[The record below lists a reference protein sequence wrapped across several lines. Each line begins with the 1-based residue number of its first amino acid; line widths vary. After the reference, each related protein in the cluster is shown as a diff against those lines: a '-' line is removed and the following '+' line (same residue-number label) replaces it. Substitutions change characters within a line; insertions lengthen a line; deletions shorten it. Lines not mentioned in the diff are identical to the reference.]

1 MNEHRDAPSA
11 DGGPPLPLVGVDVL
25 ADLHA
30 DALDVAA
37 TAAVTAL
44 LAHDADARAV
54 LLALDATVAELAGLR
69 LGPVAVPVPVHVAAR
84 LDSALALLSANPWPR
99 PAPYVLPTS
108 PVLDHAVTRLAVT
121 RHADKGRR
129 RLLGAGALA
138 MAAAVAGVV
147 LVGGVLGGASTTS
160 GTAVTAAL
168 DLGSG
173 QLGGALLASLGRT
186 DLGPLRDPA
195 TLAACLA
202 ANGVAEGTPLLG
214 SAQVLLRGEPG
225 TLLLLTTGTAGSFTA
240 LVVGP
245 ACSATDPAQLAR
257 QRIGTR

>member
-1 MNEHRDAPSA
+1 MNEHRGAPSA
-11 DGGPPLPLVGVDVL
+11 DGDPPSPPIDVDVL
-25 ADLHA
+25 GDLHA
-30 DALDVAA
+30 NALDVAA

-44 LAHDADARAV
+44 LSHDADARAV
-54 LLALDATVAELAGLR
+54 LLALDATVADLAVLR

-84 LDSALALLSANPWPR
+84 LDSALAWLSAHPMSRTGPC
-99 PAPYVLPTS
+99 VLPPS
-108 PVLDHAVTRLAVT
+108 PVLDLAAA
-121 RHADKGRR
+121 RHASRGRR

-138 MAAAVAGVV
+138 VAAAVAGVV

-160 GTAVTAAL
+160 GTAVSAAL
-168 DLGSG
+168 DLGNG

-202 ANGVAEGTPLLG
+202 ANGVADGTPLLG

-245 ACSATDPAQLAR
+245 ACSAIDPAQLAR
-257 QRIGTR
+257 QRIGAR

>member
-1 MNEHRDAPSA
+1 MNEHRGAPSA
-11 DGGPPLPLVGVDVL
+11 DGGPPSPPIDVDVL
-25 ADLHA
+25 GDLHA

-44 LAHDADARAV
+44 LSHDADARAV
-54 LLALDATVAELAGLR
+54 LLALDATVADLAVLR

-84 LDSALALLSANPWPR
+84 LDSALARLSAHPMSRAGPFG
-99 PAPYVLPTS
+99 LPPS
-108 PVLDHAVTRLAVT
+108 PVLDLPAA
-121 RHADKGRR
+121 RHAASHHASTGRR

-138 MAAAVAGVV
+138 VAAAVAGVV

-160 GTAVTAAL
+160 GTAVSAAL
-168 DLGSG
+168 DLGNG
-173 QLGGALLASLGRT
+173 QLGGTLLASLGRT

-245 ACSATDPAQLAR
+245 TCSAIDPAQLAR
-257 QRIGTR
+257 QRIGAR

>member
-11 DGGPPLPLVGVDVL
+11 DGGPPSPPIGVGVL

-30 DALDVAA
+30 DALDAA
-37 TAAVTAL
+37 AAAAVTAL
-44 LAHDADARAV
+44 LADDPDARAV
-54 LLALDATVAELAGLR
+54 LLALDATVATVAVLR

-84 LDSALALLSANPWPR
+84 LDSALAQLSAHPVAR
-99 PAPYVLPTS
+99 PAPGVLPPS
-108 PVLDHAVTRLAVT
+108 PVLDLAFARHPNA
-121 RHADKGRR
+121 RHANASRR
-129 RLLGAGALA
+129 RLLGAGAVA
-138 MAAAVAGVV
+138 VAAAVAGVV

-168 DLGSG
+168 DLGNG
-173 QLGGALLASLGRT
+173 QPGGALLASLGRT

-195 TLAACLA
+195 TLAACLS

-214 SAQVLLRGEPG
+214 SAQVLLRGKPG
-225 TLLLLTTGTAGSFTA
+225 TLLLFTAGTAGSFTA

-245 ACSATDPAQLAR
+245 ACSAFDPAQLAR
-257 QRIGTR
+257 QRIGAR